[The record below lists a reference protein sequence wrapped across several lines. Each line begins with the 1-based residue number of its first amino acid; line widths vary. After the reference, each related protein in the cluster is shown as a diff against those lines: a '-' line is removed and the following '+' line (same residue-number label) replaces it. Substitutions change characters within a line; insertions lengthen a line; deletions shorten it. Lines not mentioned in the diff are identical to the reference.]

1 LFDQERNRQIE
12 ELRTKYETEKKEKEN
27 EELQREAQLKEDQ
40 LLSTRIFLGLS
51 ILFAFIAAVLA
62 FIYYKAL
69 VQNKKDKS
77 NLQVLHSELQEKNE
91 EVTAQSE
98 ELIEANAQ
106 IALMN
111 ENLESLVKDKASKI
125 MEQNKM
131 LTQYAFQNAHKVRGP
146 LARIMGLIN
155 LVRLGGSSEETTELI
170 SKIEDASH
178 ELDSVVKE
186 INSKLEVDSEVEK

>member
-1 LFDQERNRQIE
+1 
-12 ELRTKYETEKKEKEN
+12 
-27 EELQREAQLKEDQ
+27 
-40 LLSTRIFLGLS
+40 
-51 ILFAFIAAVLA
+51 
-62 FIYYKAL
+62 
-69 VQNKKDKS
+69 
-77 NLQVLHSELQEKNE
+77 
-91 EVTAQSE
+91 
-98 ELIEANAQ
+98 
-106 IALMN
+106 
-111 ENLESLVKDKASKI
+111 